1 MRKLVT
7 VASLGANP
15 LSRTPQFNA
24 RIQLNDAKR
33 NARRGLNGLCGLD
46 YAHKAMRIGETMTE
60 SQINRSVRANSTGKR
75 AVNLS
80 LSKDVLVAAKE
91 LGINISEVCDLH
103 LREIVRSEMQRRW
116 KVDHADFIA
125 AFNETVDTEG
135 LPLEQWRG
143 F

>member
-1 MRKLVT
+1 MRV
-7 VASLGANP
+7 
-15 LSRTPQFNA
+15 
-24 RIQLNDAKR
+24 
-33 NARRGLNGLCGLD
+33 
-46 YAHKAMRIGETMTE
+46 GETMTE
-60 SQINRSVRANSTGKR
+60 SQINRSVRANPTGKR

-80 LSKDVLVAAKE
+80 LSKDVLVAAKK

-116 KVDHADFIA
+116 KVDHADFIV